1 MYYRFKGQSSLLFIW
16 YRSRFNEE
24 TEATTLFRLILR
36 LITNDLILFPLIHL
50 GGVDRDN
57 SIFIIYYMTLSMAII
72 LNTTNSLQ
80 WVTDYRTNYYCIFLV
95 IYIILSHQFS
105 PSCNRQVIQQDFPS
119 KFSSPHIRNSRNSD
133 CLFPLTD
140 FPIDLILS

>member
-80 WVTDYRTNYYCIFLV
+80 
-95 IYIILSHQFS
+95 
-105 PSCNRQVIQQDFPS
+105 
-119 KFSSPHIRNSRNSD
+119 
-133 CLFPLTD
+133 
-140 FPIDLILS
+140 